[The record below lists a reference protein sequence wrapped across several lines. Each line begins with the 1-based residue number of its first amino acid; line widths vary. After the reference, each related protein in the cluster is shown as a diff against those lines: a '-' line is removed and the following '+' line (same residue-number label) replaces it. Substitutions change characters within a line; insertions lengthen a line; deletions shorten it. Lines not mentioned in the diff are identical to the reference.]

1 VELVGGE
8 ATGVDAA
15 GAGPVTGAG
24 RVVATVAGAEHAAN
38 VNDAKNR
45 TDAECAIEDDDF
57 MTELTDKGML

>member
-1 VELVGGE
+1 
-8 ATGVDAA
+8 
-15 GAGPVTGAG
+15 
-24 RVVATVAGAEHAAN
+24 